1 MTHYYIKS
9 CYIRNR
15 TAFIVSILGCL
26 NREITKLPIGDGT
39 VLKRRH
45 FSEALSSLSYA
56 LMEIVK
62 TAENPGLV
70 YDSYDYLEVTDI
82 GSCFSKVQEA
92 ADAMVECLEDDIKI
106 HFTGLFGEITTEF
119 MSWLPNFNGKI
130 VIVID

>member
-15 TAFIVSILGCL
+15 TAFIISILGCL
-26 NREITKLPIGDGT
+26 NQEIAKLPKGDGT
-39 VLKRRH
+39 VLKRRQ
-45 FSEALSSLSYA
+45 FSEALSSLSYT

-62 TAENPGLV
+62 TAENPSLV

-92 ADAMVECLEDDIKI
+92 ADAVVECLEDDITI
-106 HFTGLFGEITTEF
+106 HFTGLFGEITSEF
-119 MSWLPNFNGKI
+119 MSWLPDFKERIKI
-130 VIVID
+130 VFD